1 MPLNAKNNTS
11 GFTLI
16 EVIISLVILTFIAVG
31 LMSFLISIK
40 YAAEDNL
47 YESTALTVALSTLE
61 QMKSKKF
68 GELSSSQSNS
78 IFYLTSGNGEVTPL
92 NLNAPNIIQIPL
104 ITDEAS
110 SDNTV
115 IIKTLPLTLE
125 PSIQPTTSNTGFW
138 LEVKYS
144 YDHPRNGRTR
154 TEIVRNIRSDVQ
166 TF

>member
-1 MPLNAKNNTS
+1 MPLNEKNNTS

-16 EVIISLVILTFIAVG
+16 EVIISLVILTFVALG

-68 GELSSSQSNS
+68 GELSSSQNNS
-78 IFYLTSGNGEVTPL
+78 TFDLVSGNGEITSL

-110 SDNTV
+110 SDNAV
-115 IIKTLPLTLE
+115 IKTLPLTLE

>member
-1 MPLNAKNNTS
+1 MPFDAKNKTS

-16 EVIISLVILTFIAVG
+16 EVIISLVILTFVALG

-68 GELSSSQSNS
+68 GELSNSQNSSTFDL
-78 IFYLTSGNGEVTPL
+78 ISGNGEVQSLKL
-92 NLNAPNIIQIPL
+92 NEPNDIEIPI
-104 ITDEAS
+104 ITDETS
-110 SDNTV
+110 PDNSV
-115 IIKTLPLTLE
+115 IKNLPLTLE
-125 PSIQPTTSNTGFW
+125 PSIQPTTTNTGFW

-154 TEIVRNIRSDVQ
+154 TEIVRNIRSNVQ

>member
-1 MPLNAKNNTS
+1 MPFNVKNNTS

-16 EVIISLVILTFIAVG
+16 EVIISLVILTFVATG

-68 GELSSSQSNS
+68 GELSDSQSS
-78 IFYLTSGNGEVTPL
+78 STFDLVSGNGEVTSL
-92 NLNAPNIIQIPL
+92 NLNAPNILQIPI

-110 SDNTV
+110 SGNAV
-115 IIKTLPLTLE
+115 IKTLPLTLE
-125 PSIQPTTSNTGFW
+125 PSIQPTTTNTGFW

-144 YDHPRNGRTR
+144 YDHPRSGRTR
-154 TEIVRNIRSDVQ
+154 TEIVRNIQSDVQ

>member
-1 MPLNAKNNTS
+1 MPFNVKKNTS
-11 GFTLI
+11 GFTLV
-16 EVIISLVILTFIAVG
+16 EVIISLVILTFVAAG

-68 GELSSSQSNS
+68 GELSDSQSNS
-78 IFYLTSGNGEVTPL
+78 TFDLISGNGEVRSL
-92 NLNAPNIIQIPL
+92 NLNVPNIIEVPI
-104 ITDEAS
+104 ITDGTS
-110 SDNTV
+110 SNNTV
-115 IIKTLPLTLE
+115 AKTLSLTLE
-125 PSIQPTTSNTGFW
+125 PSIQPTTTNTGFW

-144 YDHPRNGRTR
+144 YDHPRSGRTR
-154 TEIVRNIRSDVQ
+154 TEIVRNIRSNVQ